1 MPFLANILGSRRGN
15 CSQGG
20 REDCQERISYMCIHD
35 FLQVCPLDLGGI
47 PPVISSLMGWT
58 STSTHSGDRSKT
70 EGM

>member
-1 MPFLANILGSRRGN
+1 MECIFIL
-15 CSQGG
+15 
-20 REDCQERISYMCIHD
+20 
-35 FLQVCPLDLGGI
+35 LVCPLDLGGI